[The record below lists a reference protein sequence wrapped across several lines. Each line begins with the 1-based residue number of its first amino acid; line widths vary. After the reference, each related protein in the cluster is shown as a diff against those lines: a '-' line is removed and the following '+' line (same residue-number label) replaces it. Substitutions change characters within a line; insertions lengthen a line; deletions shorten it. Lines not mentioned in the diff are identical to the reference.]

1 MDGKELFLMI
11 EAISN
16 EKNISKEDVIESLEE
31 ALAVATKKRNNIDVR
46 VEVDRHSGEFDTYRR
61 WLVIEDDAD
70 FVDDDGTE
78 FSSDLHVYEKDANG
92 VLVGDYLEESI
103 EPVEFG
109 RIAAQIAKQV
119 IIQKVREA
127 ERTVIVDNFS
137 ERLGEVVMV
146 TVKRVD
152 RGNVYVDM
160 GGIDGMISKFDLIP
174 NESIRKNDRLRAFI
188 KEVKSTPRGA
198 QIFLSRTA
206 NEMMIELFAME
217 VPEISEGVIEI
228 KGGARDPGLRAKLA
242 VKAKDRRLDPIGT
255 CIGMRGSRVQAVSN
269 ELNGERV
276 DIILWDEDPAQFVI
290 NAMAPA
296 EVSSIV
302 VDEEKGSM
310 DIAVAE
316 DQLALAIGRG
326 GQNIKLAS
334 RLTGWKLNVMSRSDA
349 DDLQA
354 KEIQKTSEKLA
365 ENLGVDAE
373 VAGVLIDEGYSSL
386 DEIAEADSEV
396 LTQIE
401 EFDSEMVDELQE
413 RAQDAQLVKA
423 LNDAEATEVLLS
435 IDGTSEVLAAALVE
449 AGINAIE
456 DLAELS
462 IVELQEIQDISS
474 EDASTVIMA
483 ARENA
488 GWFE

>member
-1 MDGKELFLMI
+1 
-11 EAISN
+11 
-16 EKNISKEDVIESLEE
+16 
-31 ALAVATKKRNNIDVR
+31 
-46 VEVDRHSGEFDTYRR
+46 
-61 WLVIEDDAD
+61 
-70 FVDDDGTE
+70 
-78 FSSDLHVYEKDANG
+78 
-92 VLVGDYLEESI
+92 
-103 EPVEFG
+103 
-109 RIAAQIAKQV
+109 
-119 IIQKVREA
+119 
-127 ERTVIVDNFS
+127 
-137 ERLGEVVMV
+137 
-146 TVKRVD
+146 
-152 RGNVYVDM
+152 
-160 GGIDGMISKFDLIP
+160 
-174 NESIRKNDRLRAFI
+174 
-188 KEVKSTPRGA
+188 
-198 QIFLSRTA
+198 
-206 NEMMIELFAME
+206 MIELFEME

-334 RLTGWKLNVMSRSDA
+334 RLTGWKLNVMSLSDA
-349 DDLQA
+349 DDLQT

-365 ENLGVDAE
+365 ENLGVDSE

-386 DEIAEADSEV
+386 DEIAEADAEV

-401 EFDSEMVDELQE
+401 EFDSEMVGELQE

-435 IDGTSEVLAAALVE
+435 IDGVSELLAEALVD

-456 DLAELS
+456 GLAELS

-474 EDASTVIMA
+474 EDASAVIMA